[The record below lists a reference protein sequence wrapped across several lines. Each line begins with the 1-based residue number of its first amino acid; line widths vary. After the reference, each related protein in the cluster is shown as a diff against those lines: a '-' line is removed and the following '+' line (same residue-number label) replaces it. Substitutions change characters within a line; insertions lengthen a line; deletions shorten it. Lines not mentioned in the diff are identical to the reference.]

1 MANYAVV
8 KDGIVETVVVWDGI
22 TNFSVPG
29 AELIEATATAR
40 TGATWDGS
48 VFSYDEPVMEP
59 DTYDVLRRSE
69 YPSMD
74 ELIVA
79 LWEGV
84 VEERMAA
91 ITALEAVR
99 QAVKVAHPKP

>member
-29 AELIEATATAR
+29 AEIIEATLTAR
-40 TGATWDGS
+40 AGATWDGS
-48 VFSYDEPVMEP
+48 VFSYVEPAMEP
-59 DTYDVLRRSE
+59 DTYDMLRKQE
-69 YPSMD
+69 YPSID
-74 ELIVA
+74 ELTVA

-84 VEERMAA
+84 VEERMQAV
-91 ITALEAVR
+91 TALESKR
-99 QAVKVAHPKP
+99 QAVKTKYPK